1 MHCRDI
7 LCAETKI
14 IYSQTKWNYSEKE
27 IFQMQ
32 AGDWD
37 TCRNIENALF
47 SSYLKA
53 ELKALIPK

>member
-1 MHCRDI
+1 
-7 LCAETKI
+7 
-14 IYSQTKWNYSEKE
+14 
-27 IFQMQ
+27 MQ

>member
-14 IYSQTKWNYSEKE
+14 IYSRKYSEKE

-47 SSYLKA
+47 SSYLKE